1 METSLRQNVNAKHNL
16 RGNGMKNGNER
27 PPHSLSKQLPLVV
40 LFTETTCCLAGQV
53 EAILFNTASWETV
66 TFHKLAL
73 GKPEGESVK
82 YDLCGKC
89 APMVKVYCFG
99 AEAKVDTEQEK

>member
-1 METSLRQNVNAKHNL
+1 MIAVKPNL
-16 RGNGMKNGNER
+16 FYSIQALG
-27 PPHSLSKQLPLVV
+27 
-40 LFTETTCCLAGQV
+40 
-53 EAILFNTASWETV
+53 ETV
-66 TFHKLAL
+66 IFHKLVM

-99 AEAKVDTEQEK
+99 AEAKVESVSAGRDIMINEEDANEKESTNAK

>member
-1 METSLRQNVNAKHNL
+1 MAEKIVKVCDR
-16 RGNGMKNGNER
+16 
-27 PPHSLSKQLPLVV
+27 
-40 LFTETTCCLAGQV
+40 CQV
-53 EAILFNTASWETV
+53 ESILFNTSSWETV
-66 TFHKLAL
+66 TFHKLVL

-99 AEAKVDTEQEK
+99 AEPKIDQAQER